1 MHAKNGRPIRLEEG
15 VPGYPRMHHL
25 AIHRAC
31 DRFLESRGLA
41 TVSASRRNTW
51 LFGKSA
57 RRAK

>member
-25 AIHRAC
+25 AMHRAC
-31 DRFLESRGLA
+31 DRFLESRGLT
-41 TVSASRRNTW
+41 TVSSSRRNTW

>member
-31 DRFLESRGLA
+31 DRFLESRGLT
-41 TVSASRRNTW
+41 TVSSSRRNTW

>member
-1 MHAKNGRPIRLEEG
+1 MHAKNGRPIRIEEG

-31 DRFLESRGLA
+31 DRFLESRGLT
-41 TVSASRRNTW
+41 TVSSSRRNTW

-57 RRAK
+57 RRTK

>member
-1 MHAKNGRPIRLEEG
+1 MTKKNHTILAIEDG

>member
-25 AIHRAC
+25 AIHAAC
-31 DRFLESRGLA
+31 DRFLASRGLT
-41 TVSASRRNTW
+41 TVTSLRRNTW
-51 LFGKSA
+51 LFGAKE

>member
-1 MHAKNGRPIRLEEG
+1 MHAKNGRPIRLEES
-15 VPGYPRMHHL
+15 VPGYPRMYHL

-41 TVSASRRNTW
+41 TVSSSRRNTW

>member
-1 MHAKNGRPIRLEEG
+1 
-15 VPGYPRMHHL
+15 MHHL
-25 AIHRAC
+25 QIHRAC